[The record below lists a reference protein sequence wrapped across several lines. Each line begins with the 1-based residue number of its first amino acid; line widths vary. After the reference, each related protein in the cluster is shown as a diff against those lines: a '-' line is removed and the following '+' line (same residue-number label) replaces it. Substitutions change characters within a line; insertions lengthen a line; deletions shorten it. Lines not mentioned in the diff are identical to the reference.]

1 MTGNILGNQQDSQMN
16 GKGILTSVNNLFV
29 GDDAFE
35 KFFQDVDI
43 ESDQKKNEDS
53 FQEMLLFE
61 MEEMYS

>member
-1 MTGNILGNQQDSQMN
+1 MN

-43 ESDQKKNEDS
+43 ESDPKKMKIH
-53 FQEMLLFE
+53 FKKC
-61 MEEMYS
+61 Y